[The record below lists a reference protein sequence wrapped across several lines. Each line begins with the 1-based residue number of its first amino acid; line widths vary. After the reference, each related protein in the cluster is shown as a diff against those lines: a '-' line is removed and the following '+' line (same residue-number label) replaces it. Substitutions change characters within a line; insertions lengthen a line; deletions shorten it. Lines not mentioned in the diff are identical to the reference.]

1 MSVSDDLGYSYGR
14 YELAGARAD
23 EREVGYYT
31 RVFRRDTAGAWK
43 VVLDTWSP
51 VPQGRG
57 EQAFVA
63 AGYAFLERGQVADAI
78 DTFERMAAV
87 HPRSANAHDCLS
99 DARLAAGDRARAIA
113 SARRALAL
121 LADDPNPDAVFKER
135 LRHKRPPCARTTP
148 RSSDP

>member
-1 MSVSDDLGYSYGR
+1 VSVSDDLGYSYGR

-113 SARRALAL
+113 SARRPLAL